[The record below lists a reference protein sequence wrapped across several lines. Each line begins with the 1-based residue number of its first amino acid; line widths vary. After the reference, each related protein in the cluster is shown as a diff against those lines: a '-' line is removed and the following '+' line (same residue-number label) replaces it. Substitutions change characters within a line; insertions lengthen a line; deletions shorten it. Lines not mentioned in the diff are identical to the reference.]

1 MFLWVKIGSL
11 SISASPLSAPAL
23 PLGDELALPSLW
35 TKRRWPSTEYRVSTM
50 GLARTFVN
58 WFRAVTFDANPDGRP
73 AAVAL
78 YRVNLSIPADPLLP
92 KLCFNVT
99 LC

>member
-1 MFLWVKIGSL
+1 
-11 SISASPLSAPAL
+11 
-23 PLGDELALPSLW
+23 
-35 TKRRWPSTEYRVSTM
+35 M